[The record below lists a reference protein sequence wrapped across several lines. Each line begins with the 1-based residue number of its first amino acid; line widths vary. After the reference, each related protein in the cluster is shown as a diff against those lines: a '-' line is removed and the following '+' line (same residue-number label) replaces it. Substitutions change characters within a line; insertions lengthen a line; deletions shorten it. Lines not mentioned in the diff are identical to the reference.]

1 VATTEPAF
9 QRARRPE
16 HKAQRYESILAAAR
30 TLGLRDGVRSVT
42 LTDIAHEVGIH
53 KSAVLRYFETR
64 EEIYL
69 RLTAQGWQDWARAV
83 RTELTDGATG
93 PEPLANALT
102 STLAQRPLFCEL
114 LAHAALHL
122 ERNVSTDSVRD
133 FKLTGLAAVDE
144 LRSIAVAT
152 VPGLGADGGADL
164 VAGVAAF
171 AAALWQT
178 AHPPETLAALY
189 RQDPRLAHASD
200 FTVRLHHLTHAL
212 ILGLADV
219 SGAQR

>member
-1 VATTEPAF
+1 MATTEPAF

-69 RLTAQGWQDWARAV
+69 RLTAQGWQEWAQAV
-83 RTELTDGATG
+83 RTELAGNG
-93 PEPLANALT
+93 PAALADALT

-114 LAHAALHL
+114 LAHASLHL
-122 ERNVSTDSVRD
+122 ERNVSTESVRD
-133 FKLTGLAAVDE
+133 FKLTGLDAVDV
-144 LRSIAVAT
+144 LRSVAVAT
-152 VPGLGADGGADL
+152 VPGLGANGSADL

-171 AAALWQT
+171 AASLWQT
-178 AHPPETLAALY
+178 AHPPATLADLY
-189 RQDPRLAHASD
+189 RSDPRLGHMVD
-200 FTVRLHHLTHAL
+200 FTSRLHHLTHAL
-212 ILGLADV
+212 IIGLVDV
-219 SGAQR
+219 EEAGQ

>member
-16 HKAQRYESILAAAR
+16 HKAQRYESILDAAR
-30 TLGLRDGVRSVT
+30 VLGLRDGVRSVT
-42 LTDIAHEVGIH
+42 LTDIAHQVGIH

-69 RLTAQGWQDWARAV
+69 RLTADGWQDWAAAV
-83 RTELTDGATG
+83 RTELAAGAAG
-93 PEPLANALT
+93 PEALAAALT

-122 ERNVSTDSVRD
+122 ERNVSADSVRD

-144 LRSIAVAT
+144 LRATTVAT
-152 VPGLGADGGADL
+152 VPGLGAGGGADL
-164 VAGVAAF
+164 VAGVAAL

-200 FTVRLHHLTHAL
+200 FADQLHHLAHAL
-212 ILGLADV
+212 ILGLIDV
-219 SGAQR
+219 EAVRR